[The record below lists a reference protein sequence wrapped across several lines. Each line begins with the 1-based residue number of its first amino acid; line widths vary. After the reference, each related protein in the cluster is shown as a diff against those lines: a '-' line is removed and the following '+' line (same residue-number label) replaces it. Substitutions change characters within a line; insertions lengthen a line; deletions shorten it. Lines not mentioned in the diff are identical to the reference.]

1 MEYFTSVIVK
11 KIKISYT
18 IKKLKNRGGA
28 DLHYI
33 VHKTFQDFN
42 QQIVRKMF
50 RKHRW
55 NGGKYEHVSNLY
67 IWVSQTRSV

>member
-50 RKHRW
+50 RKH
-55 NGGKYEHVSNLY
+55 
-67 IWVSQTRSV
+67 I